1 MIRFPRPSRLP
12 VNRQALLIF
21 LGLMTGL
28 TLGVI
33 ISRYSLQL
41 RGSVSNICGNLG
53 DIWLDGLRMTL
64 VPLVFSLIFTG
75 ISTASETVSIG
86 RAALGMLFIFAVLLI
101 LSGTVS
107 AISASA
113 TLHYWPISSETA
125 AALRGAAPS
134 HATEV
139 PAAPPLFL
147 WLRSFVPSNPIKA
160 AADGAMA
167 PLVLF
172 ALAFSVA
179 AVRQSQ
185 SRQAALF
192 GFFDAVQATML
203 SIVNAVLFL
212 APFGVFC
219 LSVSV
224 GAKVGA
230 GVMGLLGQYLAV
242 VSLSCLLGGRCGFLT
257 GLAGGGRPKAL
268 LKALLPVGAFALST
282 QSSVASLPL
291 MLVATERVGIPSRI
305 GKLVLPMAVALFRIN
320 NPAATVAI
328 AIFTAKI
335 YGIDL
340 DPGHLAVGIAVAA
353 VVSLG
358 GAGVSSTVTFF
369 ATATPVCMAMNVPIT
384 LLPLLLPVE
393 PLTDFSRTLGN
404 TVADVGVT
412 VFAGRGHRGS
422 VPTPAQ
428 SGGGD
433 QVSLSTG
440 NSGLDG

>member
-1 MIRFPRPSRLP
+1 
-12 VNRQALLIF
+12 
-21 LGLMTGL
+21 
-28 TLGVI
+28 
-33 ISRYSLQL
+33 
-41 RGSVSNICGNLG
+41 
-53 DIWLDGLRMTL
+53 
-64 VPLVFSLIFTG
+64 
-75 ISTASETVSIG
+75 
-86 RAALGMLFIFAVLLI
+86 
-101 LSGTVS
+101 
-107 AISASA
+107 
-113 TLHYWPISSETA
+113 
-125 AALRGAAPS
+125 
-134 HATEV
+134 
-139 PAAPPLFL
+139 
-147 WLRSFVPSNPIKA
+147 
-160 AADGAMA
+160 MA

-192 GFFDAVQATML
+192 GFFDGVQATML
-203 SIVNAVLFL
+203 SIVNAVLYL

-230 GVMGLLGQYLAV
+230 GVVGLLGQYLAV
-242 VSLSCLLGGRCGFLT
+242 VSFSCLLGALCGFLT
-257 GLAGGGRPKAL
+257 ALAGGGRPRAL

-291 MLVATERVGIPSRI
+291 MLVATEQVGAPSRI

-340 DPGHLAVGIAVAA
+340 DAGHLAVGIAVAV

-384 LLPLLLPVE
+384 LLPLLLSVE

-412 VFAGRGHRGS
+412 VFAGRWHRS
-422 VPTPAQ
+422 LAPKRAE
-428 SGGGD
+428 SD
-433 QVSLSTG
+433 SEAQVSPGASA
-440 NSGLDG
+440 